1 MKKWMMLAVA
11 AVALVT
17 LEETTTVSAATMT
30 IVDKMAP
37 DYTEIVPYDSNIRE
51 PNYAGISTVYTK
63 NALTTIY
70 DSNGKP
76 YETIHL
82 APKTA
87 WHTDKI
93 FTQNSN
99 SSNSSA
105 FTQYFRVSTNGF
117 VKDSDITIVNPDGTS
132 VLKMNEFG
140 EGEAYNN
147 FIWGSGRNYNIV
159 PLQAGTTWKIINVKH
174 IHYRIRLDNRDF
186 KRTDYLL
193 QIGNNVYYSVLQSSG
208 KFTIE

>member
-1 MKKWMMLAVA
+1 MRKLTIALIATLALISAGGSTVSA
-11 AVALVT
+11 
-17 LEETTTVSAATMT
+17 ETTT
-30 IVDKMAP
+30 INDKMSP
-37 DYTEIVPYDSNIRE
+37 DYTEIVPYDSKLPV

-63 NALTTIY
+63 DKLTTIY

-76 YETIHL
+76 YESLHL

-99 SSNSSA
+99 SSNSSDFA
-105 FTQYFRVSTNGF
+105 QYYRVSTNGF

-132 VLKMNEFG
+132 VLKMDEYG
-140 EGEAYNN
+140 SGEAYNN
-147 FIWGSGRNYNIV
+147 FIWGSGRNHNMV
-159 PLQAGTTWKIINVKH
+159 PLAAGTTWKIINVVP
-174 IHYRIRLDNRDF
+174 INYSIRWDTRDF